1 MTNEAMK
8 KVLIR
13 TSIFTVIS
21 LGLILHRAATKHIMI
36 TDAAGVQIDRGSG
49 ENTYTL
55 LVNRDV
61 KPGLQGKL
69 VIPLSK
75 TVSSD
80 DIALED
86 RYQDHSLRIYI
97 DSREEDFYLD
107 NAIMTDLDII
117 TGAVCSEENDT
128 GSVCLD
134 FSLDG
139 LYVNESSLTES
150 NTIEVSFFKP
160 HEKYENVVV
169 IDSGEEKNP
178 PGQDVVLDI
187 ATELK
192 LIADKDDTSGTKLY
206 FTRLSDAAVS
216 SENREAFIQEAEADM
231 LVGLGVENL
240 DNSEVSG
247 FRTAYNEDYFLR
259 KMANAELADILERSS
274 TTKAGGKGYGVFPA
288 TDEDELIM
296 ESRIPSAR
304 VYACFSSGE
313 AGAVLMKDSAY
324 KKNIADGIYQGINEA
339 FEEMK

>member
-21 LGLILHRAATKHIMI
+21 LGLIFHRAATKHIMI

-55 LVNRDV
+55 LVNRQV
-61 KPGLQGKL
+61 KPGQEGKL
-69 VIPLSK
+69 IIPLSK

-107 NAIMTDLDII
+107 NAVVTDLDII

-139 LYVNESSLTES
+139 LYVNESTLTEV

-169 IDSGEEKNP
+169 IDSGEDNKQSE
-178 PGQDVVLDI
+178 QDLVLDI

-192 LIADKDDTSGTKLY
+192 LIADKSDTSGTKLY
-206 FTRLSDAAVS
+206 FTRLSGAAVGS
-216 SENREAFIQEAEADM
+216 DEREAFIQEAEADM
-231 LVGLGVENL
+231 LVGLGAMSLE
-240 DNSEVSG
+240 NSEVNG
-247 FRTAYNEDYFLR
+247 FKTVYNNDFFLR
-259 KMANAELADILERSS
+259 KMPNAELADILERSI

-288 TDEDELIM
+288 ADEDELLM
-296 ESRIPSAR
+296 ESQIPSAR
-304 VYACFSSGE
+304 VYACISSGE
-313 AGAVLMKDSAY
+313 EGAALMQDSAY
-324 KKNIADGIYQGINEA
+324 RKNIADGIYQGINKA